1 MITDKDLEKIR
12 DYSFEVHC
20 SKVKIF
26 QKQGIVLEGYGI
38 IKMNDYGVFFIEFI
52 CLEKKNILHIDWSI
66 SFPEDSLDD
75 SQKLYLEAISLTGTI
90 FEAEG
95 FTVVLQ
101 TIFLHKSSVHHILLE
116 KIRTIESI
124 KTPHNHFYIEFNQNV
139 NIPRNRNNSV
149 VSTLGSESFAWNES
163 IINLDE
169 DSLKVRIVDDH
180 GSKKFISIEGSINP
194 EIILDCLTFYLGFC
208 SGILLQP
215 YYSTYMISN
224 QKIIT
229 LYSTNKLYLQKSY
242 VPAIASN
249 LSNKEFRDG
258 EFHFNILR
266 NSIRLHAKN
275 PKHFLSIFAQWR
287 RVWLSFNS
295 EQDLTNLALTTAIE
309 GLLNDIFI
317 PIFKKTKKDAV
328 LEEDINR
335 IKEIIQTLEIN
346 EAYKGRLQDSISH
359 LKNIT
364 ANKALSLLVDTQVL
378 SKEEIRAWKALR
390 NEVAH
395 PKIRSANLSN
405 KYDEKENFISCLNLF
420 NSLILQTLLYNGPRN
435 YFDPVRDAKIC
446 LFTTKSLDE

>member
-52 CLEKKNILHIDWSI
+52 CLEKKNIPHIDWSI
-66 SFPEDSLDD
+66 SFPEDSLDE

-90 FEAEG
+90 FETEG
-95 FTVVLQ
+95 FRVALQ
-101 TIFLHKSSVHHILLE
+101 TIFLNKSSVHHILLE

-124 KTPHNHFYIEFNQNV
+124 KTSHDHFYIEFNQNV
-139 NIPRNRNNSV
+139 NIPRNKNNSV
-149 VSTLGSESFAWNES
+149 VSTLGSGSFAWNES

-169 DSLKVRIVDDH
+169 DNLKVRIVDDH

-215 YYSTYMISN
+215 YYSTYMISK

-242 VPAIASN
+242 VPAIAPK

-317 PIFKKTKKDAV
+317 PIFKKSKVDSALERDIIEIKK
-328 LEEDINR
+328 
-335 IKEIIQTLEIN
+335 IIDDLEIDVV
-346 EAYKGRLQDSISH
+346 YKDKLQHSISY

-364 ANKALSLLVDTQVL
+364 ANKALILLAEVGIL
-378 SKEEIRAWKALR
+378 RKKETD
-390 NEVAH
+390 
-395 PKIRSANLSN
+395 S
-405 KYDEKENFISCLNLF
+405 
-420 NSLILQTLLYNGPRN
+420 
-435 YFDPVRDAKIC
+435 
-446 LFTTKSLDE
+446 